1 MLEQNVLNSDELVQQ
16 AHTLALENITIYH
29 RRGTTPFRKLRK
41 IVEQLETY
49 SREFEVDE
57 GAGFPLL
64 PAMEWLMDH
73 IDLFKEQNLNVENN
87 LPPSYYRRLPKW
99 DDKSSKTRISVI
111 LQKFLQSMRGQASF
125 PMLSQYI
132 KAFQDIS
139 PLTMGELWS
148 IPLFLRMCILE
159 ELGDLFDE
167 ISERHKARKQ
177 AEELFLKWVPHLA
190 DRDKLNFEIDRT
202 TSDLNVLPTVIVVYL
217 IGRLR
222 DYGEEGIP
230 IRQWIERKIGLQT
243 EGIEKLMGHEHQ
255 LQANY
260 RVTAGN
266 LINSLRN
273 VSRWNWEEQFESLST
288 VERIMEHDPSRI
300 YLLMD
305 FASRDQLRHAVEHIA
320 KALKVQECLIA
331 QTAVSLAEK
340 FSTKLPSEKVPQKH
354 VGYYLIDQGKDELYQ
369 ALQARRKVWSQP
381 MVFLKRH
388 PTFTFLSSVI
398 ALAMLTLA
406 LFWQAV
412 GGTDNLNVWVGVAL
426 SLVLLVPA
434 SEWSLSIVNTLIQR
448 CFPPKPLLRLEY
460 KEGVTPEA
468 ATMVAI
474 PTFLATETD
483 VRTLLHHVEIH
494 HLANQD
500 PNIHFAILGDFRDAY
515 EETLPQDAHII
526 QFARQQLDALNQ
538 KYPCPEGSTFYLLM
552 RKRLWNPKEGVW
564 MGWERKRG
572 KLTEFNA
579 LLLGD
584 QTTSYTDILGDT
596 SVFSKIRY
604 VITLDSD
611 TELPRDA
618 AKRLIGTMAH
628 PLNIPLLNHEHTR
641 VVRGYGLLQPRI
653 LVKHESLYRSRLSHW
668 FAGVTGIDPYTFA
681 ISDPYQD
688 LFGHGIFTGKGIY
701 DLTVFDKILSHRFPD
716 NTVLSHDLLEGG
728 FLRAGL
734 VTDIELMDDFPAN
747 YYSYLLRMHRW
758 VRGDWQLLR
767 WFSPKVRNRRGTRL
781 WVDLPIITRWQML
794 DNLRRSLL
802 GPVLLGLTIFSL
814 LGLPG
819 YKLGWFGIV
828 TSTMAI
834 PFFIHSLNS
843 IKQRLKWRWRWRN
856 LLGVLGQI
864 SVTAVMLPFKSAI
877 LLDAILRTLYR
888 LLISKQHLLEWV
900 TAADAERQAPKTV
913 KAFISRLSKGYI
925 FVVLLLIG
933 SVISERD
940 LAELGLGISFVWMFG
955 PFLAYWL
962 SKPQLDK
969 KTEMVADERNY
980 VRALAYDTW
989 RFFEVVVQ
997 DEDNWLPPDN
1007 LQVDP
1012 PRGIAHR
1019 TSPTNIGL
1027 LMGST
1032 LVARDLGYLTTT
1044 EFMDRLEHTLD
1055 SLEVMQRWQGHF
1067 YNWYATCTLEPLL
1080 PLYVSTVDSG
1090 NLVAYLLTVKQG
1102 VKEWANN
1109 PLVSR
1114 ATILGMLDRITKAEQ
1129 ESNKICVDLVPDLQG
1144 IPLLAC
1150 RDDVKG
1156 SEELTVWKQQLEE
1169 ALQKETLSCVSW
1181 YRLLLK
1187 AKVEQFPLLIQQRV
1201 NLALQ
1206 ELRDL
1211 IPGLEFIEQL
1221 GKQDF
1226 SAVNEQ
1232 RRPADPIQDSG
1243 FEIQGQ
1249 GQGQG
1254 QGHCSNHEPQTT
1266 NHEPQTVNHDISVQ
1280 ERVVRLESLWEEAR
1294 TLPEIVRVT
1303 KESIKVC
1310 GEVSGEFALR
1320 WRETLEK
1327 GLLNLDG
1334 FSLKA
1339 ETLQTRLEKLA
1350 IEPDFRP
1357 LYNKK
1362 IRFMA
1367 IGYNVSSQQ
1376 LDNSYYD
1383 LMASEARQAS
1393 FIGIA
1398 LGQLPTEH
1406 WFALGRTLTKVERDT
1421 ALLSWTGTMFE
1432 YLMPLLLMNC
1442 YRETL
1447 WDETYQAIVKKH
1459 ISYATNLGLPWGISE
1474 SGFYAFDFQM
1484 NYQYQAFGVP
1494 FLGLKRGLGS
1504 ERVIAPY
1511 ATVLASLI
1519 DFQAAF
1525 KNLNV
1530 LEKLGARGEYG
1541 FYEALDFTKDR
1552 LPESEQSVAIK
1563 SFMAHHQGMSL
1574 VALSRLLLERPLS
1587 RRFHADPRIQA
1598 IELLLQERIS
1608 QKPVVLKRWKWT
1620 DQRAPRAME
1629 EQEFE
1634 RHYYTPDTPTP
1645 EARILSNG
1653 RYVVMLTSSGSGFS
1667 RFGEIAVSRWREN
1680 PAKDPWGS
1688 YFYINDL
1695 TEGKIWSATYQPC
1708 HDRSASYEMSFSLE
1722 KVTYTR
1728 MNGDIHT
1735 LTEISVSPEWDA
1747 EIRRLTF
1754 TNQGTE
1760 AHVLEVTSYSEVV
1773 LATQAA
1779 DDAHPAFNKLF
1790 VHTEFSDQ
1798 PEALLAERR
1807 GRNPG
1812 EHFPWLAHSVSVEG
1826 KTVGPLEYETDRA
1839 RFLGRG
1845 QFYDRPKAVLENQRL
1860 SGTLGS
1866 VLDPILALRRRVEVP
1881 PGKKVRLTFVTGVAG
1896 TREEVLTMVQNL
1908 SSPHQVEHTLELAW
1922 TRSRIELRYLNLSAR
1937 QADVYQWMLSQIF
1950 YFNPLR
1956 TMRAQSILKNSK
1968 GQSALWTYGISGDI
1982 PLVLIHVSEVENL
1995 DFVSSVL
2002 LAHEYWRLR
2011 GLKVDL
2017 LILNDFAGS
2026 YEQPLT
2032 EALRHLVF
2040 ASSDRDFLDKP
2051 GGVFIR
2057 SSNIM
2062 PAEDKILFSTVARI
2076 SLQADGGSLAKQLT
2090 APKIESCLPA
2100 AFIPKTNVWIPE
2112 AIYSP
2117 TYAKD
2122 IAFFNGLGGFVAGG
2136 HEYAIYLN
2144 DQKLT
2149 PVPWANILAN
2159 PSFGTQISESGAG
2172 YTWAD
2177 NSREHKLTPWNNDP
2191 VMDLPGEVC
2200 YLRDESSG
2208 EFWSLT
2214 CFPIHEEDPY
2224 TVYHGWGYSRYE
2236 HTSHGIFQK
2245 GLVFV
2250 PLNDSLKVWQIT
2262 LKNLGHEAREI
2273 SLTYYV
2279 EWVLGVQREVNA
2291 PFIVTETD
2299 EASGALLARNTY
2311 QEAFSDRK
2319 AFLWVQTL
2327 GEKPNRTWTGD
2338 RIEFLGRHGSLK
2350 KPAALTRVALSNSS
2364 GMMYNAC
2371 GAVQVTLTLDPGKEK
2386 QIVVLLGQIRSGEEV
2401 ASLTSTYAEPL
2412 GVTRKFQE
2420 VQDFWAQ
2427 LVKGLQ
2433 VITPDKS
2440 MEIMLNGWLL
2450 YQTLGCRM
2458 WARSAFYQA
2467 GGAYGFRDQLQD
2479 SLALLDVFPELTK
2492 EQILRHAAHQ
2502 FQDGDVQHWWHEE
2515 TKRGIRTKFSDDL
2528 LWLPYCVLRYL
2539 EHTEDE
2545 EILVQEVQFLES
2557 TPLGAEEDE
2566 RYAETIVSEERA
2578 SLMEHCLRAIERSLH
2593 FGSHGLPLMG
2603 TGDWND
2609 GMNLVGRE
2617 GKGESVWLG
2626 WFLYS
2631 VLDGFAELC
2640 IRRELSDRALRYRQ
2654 VAEELANNLNEKAW
2668 DGQWYRRA
2676 YFDNGQPLGSVQNQ
2690 ECQIDAIAQAW
2701 SVISG
2706 AAPYEKAKQAMLAVD
2721 RELVNREYSL
2731 VRLLTPPF
2739 ERTDP
2744 SPGYIQGYPPGV
2756 RENGGQY
2763 THGVIW
2769 SIIAWAKLG
2778 EGDKAWELFQMINPI
2793 NHTLTP
2799 SEVLRYKVE
2808 PYVIAADVYS
2818 AEPNIGRGGWTWYTG
2833 AAGWMYQAGVEWI
2846 LGLQRRGER
2855 LYLKPC
2861 IPKVW
2866 GEYSLSYRFKQTIYR
2881 IQVQNP
2887 LHKSTGGSS
2896 LEFDGR
2902 ELEGSEFYISLIDDG
2917 LEHVVRL
2924 VL

>member
-1 MLEQNVLNSDELVQQ
+1 
-16 AHTLALENITIYH
+16 
-29 RRGTTPFRKLRK
+29 
-41 IVEQLETY
+41 
-49 SREFEVDE
+49 
-57 GAGFPLL
+57 
-64 PAMEWLMDH
+64 
-73 IDLFKEQNLNVENN
+73 
-87 LPPSYYRRLPKW
+87 
-99 DDKSSKTRISVI
+99 
-111 LQKFLQSMRGQASF
+111 
-125 PMLSQYI
+125 
-132 KAFQDIS
+132 
-139 PLTMGELWS
+139 
-148 IPLFLRMCILE
+148 LFLRISLLE
-159 ELGDLFDE
+159 ELGDLFE
-167 ISERHKARKQ
+167 EVFERHKGRKQ
-177 AEELFLKWVPHLA
+177 AEELFQKWVPHLA
-190 DRDKLNFEIDRT
+190 DPDKLSLEIERA
-202 TSDLNVLPTVIVVYL
+202 TSDLSVLPTVLVVYI

-243 EGIEKLMGHEHQ
+243 EGIEKLVGHEHQ

-260 RVTAGN
+260 RVSAGN
-266 LINSLRN
+266 LISSLRN
-273 VSRWNWEEQFESLST
+273 VSRWQWEEEFESLSS
-288 VERIMEHDPSRI
+288 VERILENDPSRI
-300 YLLMD
+300 YLQMD
-305 FASRDQLRHAVEHIA
+305 FASRDQLRHSVEHIA
-320 KALKVQECLIA
+320 KTLKVQECLIA
-331 QTAVSLAEK
+331 QTAVSLADE
-340 FSTKLPSEKVPQKH
+340 FSTMLPCEKVPQKH
-354 VGYYLIDQGKDELYQ
+354 VGYYLVDQGKESIFE
-369 ALQARRKVWSQP
+369 ALQARRKVWYHP
-381 MVFLKRH
+381 LLRLKRH
-388 PTFTFLSSVI
+388 PNFTFLSSVVI
-398 ALAMLTLA
+398 LALLTLVI
-406 LFWQAV
+406 FWKVV
-412 GGTDNLNVWVGVAL
+412 GGFWNLNIWAGVAL
-426 SLVLLVPA
+426 SLLLSVPA
-434 SEWSLSIVNTLIQR
+434 SEWSLSIVNSLIQR
-448 CFPPKPLLRLEY
+448 CFPPKPLLRLEF
-460 KEGVTPEA
+460 KEGVTSEA
-468 ATMVAI
+468 ATMVVI
-474 PTFLATETD
+474 PTFLSGETD
-483 VRTLLHHVEIH
+483 VKELLHHIEVQY
-494 HLANQD
+494 LANQD
-500 PNIHFAILGDFRDAY
+500 PHVHFAILGDFRDAG
-515 EETLPQDAHII
+515 EETLPQDGQILQIAH
-526 QFARQQLDALNQ
+526 QKLDDLNH
-538 KYPCPEGSTFYLLM
+538 KYPCSEGSTFYLLV
-552 RKRLWNPKEGVW
+552 RKRRWNPKEGVW

-584 QTTSYTDILGDT
+584 QTTSFTDILGET
-596 SVFSKIRY
+596 NIFPKIRY

-611 TELPRDA
+611 TELPKDT

-628 PLNIPLLNHEHTR
+628 PLNIPLLNEEGTR

-653 LVKHESLYRSRLSHW
+653 LVKHESLYRSRLAYW
-668 FAGVTGIDPYTFA
+668 YAGTTGIDPYTFA

-688 LFGHGIFTGKGIY
+688 LFGHGIYTGKGIY

-747 YYSYLLRMHRW
+747 YYSYLQRMHRW

-767 WFSPKVRNRRGTRL
+767 WFSPLVRNRRGTRL

-794 DNLRRSLL
+794 DNLRRSSLD
-802 GPVLLGLTIFSL
+802 PVLLALTVASIF
-814 LGLPG
+814 GLPG
-819 YKLGWFGIV
+819 WKMGWLGIV
-828 TSTMAI
+828 IATIAI
-834 PFFIHSLNS
+834 PFLIHSLNS
-843 IKQRLKWRWRWRN
+843 FKQRLKWRWRWRN

-864 SVTAVMLPFKSAI
+864 VVTAIMLPFKSAI
-877 LLDAILRTLYR
+877 LLDAIFRTLYR
-888 LLISKQHLLEWV
+888 LLFSKKHLLEWV
-900 TAADAERQAPKTV
+900 TAADAERQTPKTIGV
-913 KAFISRLSKGYI
+913 FIARLSKGYI
-925 FVVLLLIG
+925 FVALLLLG
-933 SVISERD
+933 TLFSERD
-940 LAELGLGISFVWMFG
+940 MADLSLGIGILWTVG

-962 SKPQLDK
+962 SKPQLDIK
-969 KTEMVADERNY
+969 AEMLADERSY

-989 RFFEVVVQ
+989 RFFELVVQ
-997 DEDNWLPPDN
+997 DADNWLPPDN

-1027 LMGST
+1027 LLGST
-1032 LVARDLGYLTTT
+1032 VVARDLGYLTTT
-1044 EFMDRLEHTLD
+1044 ELMARIEHTLD
-1055 SLEVMQRWQGHF
+1055 SLETMQRWQGHF
-1067 YNWYATCTLEPLL
+1067 YNWYDTCTLEPLL

-1090 NLVAYLLTVKQG
+1090 NMVAYLLTVKQG
-1102 VKEWANN
+1102 VKEWGNN
-1109 PLVSR
+1109 PLVDQ
-1114 ATILGMLDRITKAEQ
+1114 ATILGMLDRIAKEEQ
-1129 ESNKICVDLVPDLQG
+1129 DVSTVCV
-1144 IPLLAC
+1144 
-1150 RDDVKG
+1150 
-1156 SEELTVWKQQLEE
+1156 ELRTWKQQLEDAVQE
-1169 ALQKETLSCVSW
+1169 PTISFVKW
-1181 YRLLLK
+1181 YRLLSEAK
-1187 AKVEQFPLLIQQRV
+1187 AEQFPLLIRQRV
-1201 NLALQ
+1201 DLALQ
-1206 ELRDL
+1206 ELKEL
-1211 IPGLEFIEQL
+1211 IPCLELIEQM

-1226 SAVNEQ
+1226 TALNGLGRQAFTQQESLEVASA
-1232 RRPADPIQDSG
+1232 
-1243 FEIQGQ
+1243 
-1249 GQGQG
+1249 
-1254 QGHCSNHEPQTT
+1254 
-1266 NHEPQTVNHDISVQ
+1266 Q
-1280 ERVVRLESLWEEAR
+1280 ERVASLEILWEEAH
-1294 TLPEIVRVT
+1294 TLPEIVEITR
-1303 KESIKVC
+1303 ESLL
-1310 GEVSGEFALR
+1310 VSGKITGEFVSQ
-1320 WRETLEK
+1320 WREALEK
-1327 GLLNLDG
+1327 GLSNLTKC
-1334 FSLKA
+1334 LA
-1339 ETLQTRLEKLA
+1339 RIETLQARLERLGT
-1350 IEPDFRP
+1350 EPDFRP
-1357 LYNKK
+1357 LYNEK

-1376 LDNSYYD
+1376 RDNSYYD

-1406 WFALGRTLTKVERDT
+1406 WFALGRTLTTVGRDT

-1442 YRETL
+1442 YRDTL
-1447 WDETYQAIVKKH
+1447 WDETYKSIVKKH

-1494 FLGLKRGLGS
+1494 YLGLKRGLGY

-1519 DFQAAF
+1519 DFKAAF
-1525 KNLNV
+1525 KNLKV
-1530 LEKLGARGEYG
+1530 LENLGARGEYC

-1552 LPESEQSVAIK
+1552 LPESEQNATIK

-1574 VALSRLLLERPLS
+1574 VALSHLLIERPLS
-1587 RRFHADPRIQA
+1587 SRFHADPRVQA

-1608 QKPVVLKRWKWT
+1608 QKPVVLKRWNWT
-1620 DQRAPRAME
+1620 APRSPRAKDD
-1629 EQEFE
+1629 QEFE
-1634 RHYYTPDTPTP
+1634 RRVYSADTPTP

-1667 RFGEIAVSRWREN
+1667 RFGELAVSRWREN

-1688 YFYINDL
+1688 FFYINDL
-1695 TEGKIWSATYQPC
+1695 TDRKIWSATYQPC
-1708 HDRSASYEMSFSLE
+1708 HDRSASDEMSFSLE
-1722 KVTYTR
+1722 KVTYSRT
-1728 MNGDIHT
+1728 NGDIHT
-1735 LTEISVSPEWDA
+1735 LTEVSVSPEWDA
-1747 EIRRLTF
+1747 EIRRITF
-1754 TNQGTE
+1754 TNQGKE

-1773 LATQAA
+1773 LASQAA

-1790 VHTEFSDQ
+1790 VHTEFSNQ
-1798 PEALLAERR
+1798 PEALLAHRR
-1807 GRNPG
+1807 GRTP
-1812 EHFPWLAHSVSVEG
+1812 EERFPWLAHSVSVEG
-1826 KTVGPLEYETDRA
+1826 KSVGVLEYETDRA

-1845 QFYDRPKAVLENQRL
+1845 QFYDRPKAVVENQRL

-1866 VLDPILALRRRVEVP
+1866 VLDPIISLRRRVEVP
-1881 PGKKVRLTFVTGVAG
+1881 PGKKVRLTFITGVAE
-1896 TREEVLTMVQNL
+1896 TREKVLTMVQHL

-1922 TRSRIELRYLNLSAR
+1922 TRSRIELRYLNLSIR
-1937 QADVYQWMLSQIF
+1937 QADIYQWMLSQIF
-1950 YFNPLR
+1950 YFNPSR
-1956 TMRAQSILKNSK
+1956 TMRAQSIMQNKK
-1968 GQSALWTYGISGDI
+1968 GQSALWNYGISGDI

-1995 DFVSSVL
+1995 DLVSSVL

-2040 ASSDRDFLDKP
+2040 ASSDRDFLDRP

-2062 PAEDKILFSTVARI
+2062 PVEDKILFSTVARI
-2076 SLQADGGSLAKQLT
+2076 SLQANGGNLAKQLT
-2090 APKIESCLPA
+2090 ATKVEGNLPA
-2100 AFIPKTNVWIPE
+2100 LLVPTTSPWTPE
-2112 AIYSP
+2112 RIVLP
-2117 TYAKD
+2117 DYAKD
-2122 IAFFNGLGGFVAGG
+2122 MTFFNGFGGFVAGG

-2144 DQKLT
+2144 DHKLT
-2149 PVPWANILAN
+2149 PVPWSNILAN

-2172 YTWAD
+2172 YTWAE
-2177 NSREHKLTPWNNDP
+2177 NSRENKLTPWNNDP

-2224 TVYHGWGYSRYE
+2224 TVYHGWGYSRFE
-2236 HTSHGIFQK
+2236 HTSHEISQA

-2250 PLNDSLKVWQIT
+2250 PLDDSLKVWQVT
-2262 LKNLGHEAREI
+2262 LKNLGPEVRQI

-2291 PFIVTETD
+2291 PYIITEI
-2299 EASGALLARNTY
+2299 EEGSGALIARNIY
-2311 QEAFSDRK
+2311 QEVFPDRK
-2319 AFLWVQTL
+2319 AFLWAQTV

-2338 RIEFLGRHGSLK
+2338 RMEFLGRHGSLK
-2350 KPAALTRVALSNSS
+2350 KPAALTRTALSNSS
-2364 GMMYNAC
+2364 GMMYNSC
-2371 GAVQVTLTLDPGKEK
+2371 GAIQVSLTLDPGEEK
-2386 QIVVLLGQIRSGEEV
+2386 QVLVLLGQARSSEEV
-2401 ASLTSTYAEPL
+2401 TSLTSSYSDPL
-2412 GVTRKFQE
+2412 TVAKKLQE
-2420 VQDFWAQ
+2420 VQDFWVQ
-2427 LVKGLQ
+2427 LVKGVQ
-2433 VITPDKS
+2433 VVTPDKS
-2440 MEIMLNGWLL
+2440 MDLMLNGWLL
-2450 YQTLGCRM
+2450 YQTLSCRM

-2479 SLALLDVFPELTK
+2479 SLALLHVYPELTR

-2502 FQDGDVQHWWHEE
+2502 FQEGDVQHWWHEE

-2539 EHTEDE
+2539 EHTQDE
-2545 EILVQEVQFLES
+2545 ELLVQEVNFLEDI
-2557 TPLGAEEDE
+2557 PLGPDEDE
-2566 RYAETIVSEERA
+2566 RYSETKISKERA
-2578 SLMEHCLRAIERSLH
+2578 SLFDHCLRAIERSLH

-2609 GMNLVGRE
+2609 GMNRVGRE

-2626 WFLYS
+2626 WFLYTI
-2631 VLDGFAELC
+2631 LGGFAELC
-2640 IRRELSDRALRYRQ
+2640 ERREFGEIALRYRQ
-2654 VAEELANNLNEKAW
+2654 VAEELASNLNEKAW

-2676 YFDNGQPLGSVQNQ
+2676 YFDNGQSLGSAENQ

-2706 AAPYEKAKQAMLAVD
+2706 AAPHEKAKLAMLAVD

-2739 ERTDP
+2739 ENTDP

-2793 NHTLTP
+2793 NHALTP
-2799 SEVLRYKVE
+2799 SEVSRYKVE

-2861 IPKVW
+2861 IPKAW
-2866 GEYSLSYRFKQTIYR
+2866 GEYSMTYRFKQTTYQ

-2887 LHKSTGGSS
+2887 LHKSTGGSL
-2896 LEFDGR
+2896 LELDGA
-2902 ELEGSEFYISLIDDG
+2902 ELELTEPYITLADDA
-2917 LEHVVRL
+2917 LVHVVRL

>member
-1 MLEQNVLNSDELVQQ
+1 MLAQNVLNSDELKQR
-16 AHTLALENITIYH
+16 AHTLALENITVYH
-29 RRGTTPFRKLRK
+29 RRGTIPFRKLRK
-41 IVEQLETY
+41 IVEQLEAY
-49 SREFEVDE
+49 SHEFEVDE
-57 GAGFPLL
+57 SAGFPLL

-73 IDLFKEQNLNVENN
+73 VDLFKEQNLNVEKN
-87 LPPSYYRRLPKW
+87 LSPSYYRRLPKW
-99 DDKSSKTRISVI
+99 DAKSSQTRISVI
-111 LQKFLQSMRGQASF
+111 LQNFLRNMGGQASL
-125 PMLSQYI
+125 PMLFQYI
-132 KAFQDIS
+132 RAFQEIS
-139 PLTMGELWS
+139 TLTMGELWS
-148 IPLFLRMCILE
+148 IPLFLRISLLE
-159 ELGDLFDE
+159 ELGDLFE
-167 ISERHKARKQ
+167 EVFERHKARKQ
-177 AEELFLKWVPHLA
+177 AEELFQKWVPHLA
-190 DRDKLNFEIDRT
+190 DPDKLSFEIDRT
-202 TSDLNVLPTVIVVYL
+202 TSDLSVLPTVVVVYI

-230 IRQWIERKIGLQT
+230 IRQWIERKIGLQP

-266 LINSLRN
+266 LISSLRN
-273 VSRWNWEEQFESLST
+273 VSRWQWEEQFESLST
-288 VERIMEHDPSRI
+288 VERILENDPSRI

-320 KALKVQECLIA
+320 KTLKVQECLIA
-331 QTAVSLAEK
+331 QTAVSLAGQ
-340 FSTKLPSEKVPQKH
+340 FSTMLPSEKVPQKH
-354 VGYYLIDQGKDELYQ
+354 VGYYLVDQGKDELYV
-369 ALQARRKVWSQP
+369 ALQARRKVWYHP
-381 MVFLKRH
+381 LLRLKRH
-388 PTFTFLSSVI
+388 PTFTFLSSVMI
-398 ALAMLTLA
+398 LAMLTLVV
-406 LFWQAV
+406 FWKVV
-412 GGTDNLNVWVGVAL
+412 GGFCNLNIWVGVAL

-434 SEWSLSIVNTLIQR
+434 SEWSLSIVNSLIQR
-448 CFPPKPLLRLEY
+448 CFPPKLLLRLEF
-460 KEGVTPEA
+460 KEGVTSEA
-468 ATMVAI
+468 ATMVVI
-474 PTFLATETD
+474 PTFLSSETD
-483 VRTLLHHVEIH
+483 VRKMLHHIEVH

-500 PNIHFAILGDFRDAY
+500 PHVHFAILGDFRDAC
-515 EETLPQDAHII
+515 EETLPQDGQIL
-526 QFARQQLDALNQ
+526 QTARQELEDLNH
-538 KYPCPEGSTFYLLM
+538 KYPCQEGSTFYLLV
-552 RKRLWNPKEGVW
+552 RKRRWNPKEGVW

-584 QTTSYTDILGDT
+584 QTTSFTDILGDT
-596 SVFSKIRY
+596 NIFPKIRY

-628 PLNIPLLNHEHTR
+628 PLNIPLLNENQTR

-653 LVKHESLYRSRLSHW
+653 LVKHESLYRSRLAYW

-734 VTDIELMDDFPAN
+734 VTDIELMDDFPSN
-747 YYSYLLRMHRW
+747 YYSYLQRMHRW

-767 WFSPKVRNRRGTRL
+767 WFSPQVRNRRGTRL

-802 GPVLLGLTIFSL
+802 DPILLGLTIFSI

-819 YKLGWFGIV
+819 WKMGWLGIV
-828 TSTMAI
+828 ISTIAI

-843 IKQRLKWRWRWRN
+843 FKQRLKWRWRWRN
-856 LLGVLGQI
+856 LLGTLGQI
-864 SVTAVMLPFKSAI
+864 AVTVVMLPFKSAI

-888 LLISKQHLLEWV
+888 LLFSKKHLLEWV
-900 TAADAERQAPKTV
+900 TAADVERQTPKTV
-913 KAFISRLSKGYI
+913 GVFICRLSKGYF
-925 FVVLLLIG
+925 FVVLLLLG
-933 SVISERD
+933 TLFSERD
-940 LAELGLGISFVWMFG
+940 MAKLGFGIGSFWMFG

-969 KTEMVADERNY
+969 KTEMIADERNY

-989 RFFEVVVQ
+989 RFFELVVQ
-997 DEDNWLPPDN
+997 EEDNWLPPDN

-1027 LMGST
+1027 LLGST

-1044 EFMDRLEHTLD
+1044 ELMDRLDHTLD
-1055 SLEVMQRWQGHF
+1055 SLETMQRWQGHF
-1067 YNWYATCTLEPLL
+1067 YNWYDTCTLEPLL

-1090 NLVAYLLTVKQG
+1090 NMVAYLLTVKQG
-1102 VKEWANN
+1102 VKEWENN
-1109 PLVSR
+1109 PLVDQ
-1114 ATILGMLDRITKAEQ
+1114 ATILGMLDRITKEEQ
-1129 ESNKICVDLVPDLQG
+1129 DGNKVCV
-1144 IPLLAC
+1144 
-1150 RDDVKG
+1150 
-1156 SEELTVWKQQLEE
+1156 ELRAWKQQLEAAVQE
-1169 ALQKETLSCVSW
+1169 QTISYVSW
-1181 YRLLLK
+1181 YRLLLE
-1187 AKVEQFPLLIQQRV
+1187 ANVEQFPLLIQQRV
-1201 NLALQ
+1201 DLALK
-1206 ELRDL
+1206 ELKEL
-1211 IPGLEFIEQL
+1211 IPSLEHIEQM

-1226 SAVNEQ
+1226 AAVNGLGGQ
-1232 RRPADPIQDSG
+1232 AG
-1243 FEIQGQ
+1243 TAQG
-1249 GQGQG
+1249 
-1254 QGHCSNHEPQTT
+1254 SLE
-1266 NHEPQTVNHDISVQ
+1266 VASAQ
-1280 ERVVRLESLWEEAR
+1280 ERVARLGSLWEEAQ
-1294 TLPEIVRVT
+1294 TLPEIVEISR
-1303 KESIKVC
+1303 ESLKIS
-1310 GEVSGEFALR
+1310 GEMTGEFALQ
-1320 WRETLEK
+1320 WREALEK
-1327 GLLNLDG
+1327 GLLTLAKC
-1334 FSLKA
+1334 LA
-1339 ETLQTRLEKLA
+1339 RIETLQTRLETMA

-1357 LYNKK
+1357 LYNEK
-1362 IRFMA
+1362 IRLMA

-1376 LDNSYYD
+1376 RDNSYYD

-1393 FIGIA
+1393 FMGIA

-1406 WFALGRTLTKVERDT
+1406 WFALGRTLTMVGRDT

-1442 YRETL
+1442 YRDTL
-1447 WDETYQAIVKKH
+1447 WDETYKSIVKKH
-1459 ISYATNLGLPWGISE
+1459 ISYATDLGLPWGISE
-1474 SGFYAFDFQM
+1474 SCFYAFDFQM

-1519 DFQAAF
+1519 DFKAAF

-1541 FYEALDFTKDR
+1541 FYEALDFTKER
-1552 LPESEQSVAIK
+1552 LPETEQNVSIK

-1574 VALSRLLLERPLS
+1574 VALSHLLLDRPLS
-1587 RRFHADPRIQA
+1587 SRFHADPRIQA

-1608 QKPVVLKRWKWT
+1608 QKPVVLKHWNWT
-1620 DQRAPRAME
+1620 APRSPRAKDE
-1629 EQEFE
+1629 HEFE
-1634 RHYYTPDTPTP
+1634 RRFYSADTPMP

-1667 RFGEIAVSRWREN
+1667 RFGELAVSRWREN
-1680 PAKDPWGS
+1680 PAEDPWGS
-1688 YFYINDL
+1688 FFYINDL
-1695 TEGKIWSATYQPC
+1695 TERKIWSATYQPC
-1708 HDRSASYEMSFSLE
+1708 HDRSSSNEMRFALE

-1728 MNGDIHT
+1728 TNGDIHT

-1747 EIRRLTF
+1747 EIRRITF
-1754 TNQGTE
+1754 TNQGKE

-1773 LATQAA
+1773 LAPQTA

-1790 VHTEFSDQ
+1790 VHTEFSNQ
-1798 PEALLAERR
+1798 PEALLAQRR
-1807 GRNPG
+1807 GRTPE

-1826 KTVGPLEYETDRA
+1826 KTVGVLEYETDRA

-1845 QFYDRPKAVLENQRL
+1845 QFYDSPKAVVENQRL
-1860 SGTLGS
+1860 TGTLGS

-1881 PGKKVRLTFVTGVAG
+1881 PGKKVRLTFVTGVAE
-1896 TREEVLTMVQNL
+1896 TREKVLTMVQHL
-1908 SSPHQVEHTLELAW
+1908 SSPHQVEHTFELAW
-1922 TRSRIELRYLNLSAR
+1922 TRSRIELRYLNLSTR
-1937 QADVYQWMLSQIF
+1937 QADIYQWMLSQIF

-1956 TMRAQSILKNSK
+1956 TMRAQSILQNSK
-1968 GQSALWTYGISGDI
+1968 GQSALWNYGISGDI

-1995 DFVSSVL
+1995 ELVSSVI

-2040 ASSDRDFLDKP
+2040 ASSARDFLDRP

-2062 PAEDKILFSTVARI
+2062 PVEDKLLFSTVARI
-2076 SLQADGGSLAKQLT
+2076 SLKADAGNLIKQLT
-2090 APKIESCLPA
+2090 APKVEGNLPA
-2100 AFIPKTNVWIPE
+2100 VFVPKVSSWTPE
-2112 AIYSP
+2112 RINP
-2117 TYAKD
+2117 PNYAKD
-2122 IAFFNGLGGFVAGG
+2122 MAFFNGLGGFVAAG

-2144 DQKLT
+2144 DNKLT
-2149 PVPWANILAN
+2149 PVPWSNILAN

-2172 YTWAD
+2172 YTWAE
-2177 NSREHKLTPWNNDP
+2177 NSRENKLTPWNNDP
-2191 VMDLPGEVC
+2191 VMDFPGEVC
-2200 YLRDESSG
+2200 YLRDEGSG

-2214 CFPIHEEDPY
+2214 CFPIHEENPY
-2224 TVYHGWGYSRYE
+2224 TVYHGWGYSRFE
-2236 HTSHGIFQK
+2236 HTSHGISQE

-2250 PLNDSLKVWQIT
+2250 PLHDSLKIWQVT
-2262 LKNLGHEAREI
+2262 LRNLGQEARQI

-2291 PFIVTETD
+2291 PFIITEID
-2299 EASGALLARNTY
+2299 EGSGALLARNTY
-2311 QEAFSDRK
+2311 QEVFPDRK
-2319 AFLWVQTL
+2319 AFLWVQTV
-2327 GEKPNRTWTGD
+2327 GEKPTRTWTGD
-2338 RIEFLGRHGSLK
+2338 RMEFLGRHGSLK
-2350 KPAALTRVALSNSS
+2350 KPAALSRVALSNSS

-2371 GAVQVTLTLDPGKEK
+2371 GAIQVTLTLDPGEEK
-2386 QIVVLLGQIRSGEEV
+2386 QVLVLLGQARSCEEV
-2401 ASLTSTYAEPL
+2401 TSLTSSYAEPL
-2412 GVTRKFQE
+2412 TVAKKLQE

-2427 LVKGLQ
+2427 LVKGVQ
-2433 VITPDKS
+2433 VVTPDKS
-2440 MEIMLNGWLL
+2440 MDLMLNGWLL
-2450 YQTLGCRM
+2450 YQTLSCRM

-2479 SLALLDVFPELTK
+2479 SLALLHVFPEMTR

-2502 FQDGDVQHWWHEE
+2502 FQEGDVQHWWHEE

-2528 LWLPYCVLRYL
+2528 LWLPYSVLRYL
-2539 EHTEDE
+2539 EHTQDE
-2545 EILVQEVQFLES
+2545 ELLVQEVYFLEDL
-2557 TPLGAEEDE
+2557 PLGPDEDE
-2566 RYAETIVSEERA
+2566 RYSETKISTERA
-2578 SLMEHCLRAIERSLH
+2578 SLFEHCLRAIERSLH
-2593 FGSHGLPLMG
+2593 FGVHGLPLMG

-2609 GMNLVGRE
+2609 GMNRVGRE

-2626 WFLYS
+2626 WFLYTI
-2631 VLDGFAELC
+2631 LEGFAELC
-2640 IRRELSDRALRYRQ
+2640 ERREAGDIALRYRQ

-2676 YFDNGQPLGSVQNQ
+2676 YFDNGQPLGSAENQ

-2706 AAPYEKAKQAMLAVD
+2706 AAPYEKAKLAMLAVD

-2739 ERTDP
+2739 EKTDP

-2793 NHTLTP
+2793 NHALTP

-2855 LYLKPC
+2855 MYLKPC
-2861 IPKVW
+2861 IPKAW
-2866 GEYSLSYRFKQTIYR
+2866 GEYSMTYRFNQTTYQ

-2887 LHKSTGGSS
+2887 LHKSTGGSM
-2896 LEFDGR
+2896 LELDGR
-2902 ELEGSEFYISLIDDG
+2902 ELELPEPYISLTDDG

>member
-1 MLEQNVLNSDELVQQ
+1 VLEQNVLNSDELKQR
-16 AHTLALENITIYH
+16 AHTLALENITVYH

-41 IVEQLETY
+41 IVEQLEAY
-49 SREFEVDE
+49 SHEFEVDE
-57 GAGFPLL
+57 SAGFPLL

-73 IDLFKEQNLNVENN
+73 VDLFKEQNLNVEKN
-87 LPPSYYRRLPKW
+87 LSPSFYRRLPKW
-99 DDKSSKTRISVI
+99 DAKSTQTRISVI
-111 LQKFLQSMRGQASF
+111 LQKFLQNMGGQASL

-132 KAFQDIS
+132 RAFQEIS
-139 PLTMGELWS
+139 TLTMGELWS
-148 IPLFLRMCILE
+148 IPLFLRISLLE
-159 ELGDLFDE
+159 ELGDLFE
-167 ISERHKARKQ
+167 EVFERYKVRKQ
-177 AEELFLKWVPHLA
+177 AEELFQKWLPHLA
-190 DRDKLNFEIDRT
+190 DLDKLSFEIDRT
-202 TSDLNVLPTVIVVYL
+202 TSDLSVLPTVLVVYV

-243 EGIEKLMGHEHQ
+243 EGIEKLMGYEHQ

-266 LINSLRN
+266 LISSLRN
-273 VSRWNWEEQFESLST
+273 VSRWKWEEQFESLST
-288 VERIMEHDPSRI
+288 VERILENDPSRI

-320 KALKVQECLIA
+320 MTLKVQECLIA
-331 QTAVSLAEK
+331 QTAVSLAGK
-340 FSTKLPSEKVPQKH
+340 FSTMLPSEKVPQKH
-354 VGYYLIDQGKDELYQ
+354 VGYYLVDQGKDELYV
-369 ALQARRKVWSQP
+369 ALQARRKVGYHP
-381 MVFLKRH
+381 LLRLKRH
-388 PTFTFLSSVI
+388 PTFTFLSSVMI
-398 ALAMLTLA
+398 LAMLTLVV
-406 LFWQAV
+406 FWKVV
-412 GGTDNLNVWVGVAL
+412 GGFCNLNIWVGVAL

-434 SEWSLSIVNTLIQR
+434 SEWSLSIVNSLIQR
-448 CFPPKPLLRLEY
+448 CFPPKPLLRLEF
-460 KEGVTPEA
+460 KEGVTSEA
-468 ATMVAI
+468 ATMVVI
-474 PTFLATETD
+474 PTFLSSETD
-483 VRTLLHHVEIH
+483 VRKLLHHIEVH

-500 PNIHFAILGDFRDAY
+500 PHVHFAILGDFRDAC
-515 EETLPQDAHII
+515 EETLPQDGQIL
-526 QFARQQLDALNQ
+526 QTARQELEDLNH
-538 KYPCPEGSTFYLLM
+538 KYPCQEGSTFYLLV
-552 RKRLWNPKEGVW
+552 RKRRWNPKEGVW

-584 QTTSYTDILGDT
+584 QTTSFTDILGDT
-596 SVFSKIRY
+596 NIFPKIRY

-628 PLNIPLLNHEHTR
+628 PLNIPLLNEDQTR

-653 LVKHESLYRSRLSHW
+653 LVKHESLYRSRLAYW
-668 FAGVTGIDPYTFA
+668 FAGATGVDPYTFA

-701 DLTVFDKILSHRFPD
+701 DLMVFDKILSHRFPD

-734 VTDIELMDDFPAN
+734 VTDIELMDDFPSN
-747 YYSYLLRMHRW
+747 YYSYLQRMHRW

-767 WFSPKVRNRRGTRL
+767 WFSPQVRNQRGTRL
-781 WVDLPIITRWQML
+781 RVDLPIITRCQML

-802 GPVLLGLTIFSL
+802 DPVLLGLTIFSI

-819 YKLGWFGIV
+819 WKMGWLGIV
-828 TSTMAI
+828 LSTIAI

-843 IKQRLKWRWRWRN
+843 FKQRLKWRWRWRN
-856 LLGVLGQI
+856 LLGILGQI
-864 SVTAVMLPFKSAI
+864 AVTVVMLPFKSAI

-888 LLISKQHLLEWV
+888 LLFSKKHLLEWV
-900 TAADAERQAPKTV
+900 TAANVERQTPKTV
-913 KAFISRLSKGYI
+913 GVFICRLSKGYF
-925 FVVLLLIG
+925 FVVLLLLG
-933 SVISERD
+933 TLFFERD
-940 LAELGLGISFVWMFG
+940 MAKLGLGIGLFWMFG

-969 KTEMVADERNY
+969 KTEMIADERNY

-989 RFFEVVVQ
+989 RFFELVVQ
-997 DEDNWLPPDN
+997 EGDNWLPPDN

-1027 LMGST
+1027 LLGST

-1044 EFMDRLEHTLD
+1044 ELMDRLEHTLD
-1055 SLEVMQRWQGHF
+1055 SLETMQRWQGHF
-1067 YNWYATCTLEPLL
+1067 YNWYDTCTLEPLL

-1090 NLVAYLLTVKQG
+1090 NMVAYLLTVKQG
-1102 VKEWANN
+1102 VKEWGNN
-1109 PLVSR
+1109 PLVDQ
-1114 ATILGMLDRITKAEQ
+1114 ATILGMLDRITKEEQ
-1129 ESNKICVDLVPDLQG
+1129 DGNKVCV
-1144 IPLLAC
+1144 
-1150 RDDVKG
+1150 
-1156 SEELTVWKQQLEE
+1156 ELRAWKQQLEDAVQE
-1169 ALQKETLSCVSW
+1169 QTISCVSW
-1181 YRLLLK
+1181 YRLLLE
-1187 AKVEQFPLLIQQRV
+1187 ANVEQFPLLIQQRV
-1201 NLALQ
+1201 DLALK
-1206 ELRDL
+1206 ELKEL
-1211 IPGLEFIEQL
+1211 IPSLELIEQM

-1226 SAVNEQ
+1226 VAVNGLGGQ
-1232 RRPADPIQDSG
+1232 AG
-1243 FEIQGQ
+1243 TAQG
-1249 GQGQG
+1249 
-1254 QGHCSNHEPQTT
+1254 SLE
-1266 NHEPQTVNHDISVQ
+1266 VASAQ
-1280 ERVVRLESLWEEAR
+1280 ERVARLGSLWEEAQ
-1294 TLPEIVRVT
+1294 TLPEIVEISRASL
-1303 KESIKVC
+1303 KIS
-1310 GEVSGEFALR
+1310 GEMTGEFALQ
-1320 WRETLEK
+1320 WREALKK
-1327 GLLNLDG
+1327 GLLTLAKC
-1334 FSLKA
+1334 LA
-1339 ETLQTRLEKLA
+1339 RIETLQTRLETMA

-1357 LYNKK
+1357 LYNEK
-1362 IRFMA
+1362 IRLMA

-1376 LDNSYYD
+1376 RDNSYYD

-1393 FIGIA
+1393 FMGIA

-1406 WFALGRTLTKVERDT
+1406 WFALGRSLTTVGRDT

-1442 YRETL
+1442 YRDTL
-1447 WDETYQAIVKKH
+1447 WEETYKSIVKKH

-1474 SGFYAFDFQM
+1474 SGFYAFDFKM

-1494 FLGLKRGLGS
+1494 FLGLKRGLGF

-1519 DFQAAF
+1519 DFKAAF

-1541 FYEALDFTKDR
+1541 FYEALDFTKER
-1552 LPESEQSVAIK
+1552 LPETEQNVAIK

-1574 VALSRLLLERPLS
+1574 VALSHLLMDRPLS
-1587 RRFHADPRIQA
+1587 SRFHADPRIQA

-1620 DQRAPRAME
+1620 ASRSPRAKE
-1629 EQEFE
+1629 EHEFE
-1634 RHYYTPDTPTP
+1634 RRFYSADTPMP

-1667 RFGEIAVSRWREN
+1667 RFGELAISRWREN
-1680 PAKDPWGS
+1680 LATDPWGS
-1688 YFYINDL
+1688 FFYINDL
-1695 TEGKIWSATYQPC
+1695 TERKIWSATYQPC
-1708 HDRSASYEMSFSLE
+1708 HDRSASDEMSFSLE

-1728 MNGDIHT
+1728 TNGDIHT

-1747 EIRRLTF
+1747 EIRLITF
-1754 TNQGTE
+1754 TNQGKE

-1773 LATQAA
+1773 LAPQAA

-1790 VHTEFSDQ
+1790 VQTEFSNQ
-1798 PEALLAERR
+1798 PEALLAHRK
-1807 GRNPG
+1807 GRTPE

-1826 KTVGPLEYETDRA
+1826 KTVGVLEYETDRA

-1845 QFYDRPKAVLENQRL
+1845 QFYDRPKAVVENQRL
-1860 SGTLGS
+1860 SGTQGF

-1881 PGKKVRLTFVTGVAG
+1881 PGKKVRLTFVTGVAE
-1896 TREEVLTMVQNL
+1896 TREEVLTMVQHL

-1922 TRSRIELRYLNLSAR
+1922 TRSRIELRYLNLSTR
-1937 QADVYQWMLSQIF
+1937 QADIYQWMLSQIF
-1950 YFNPLR
+1950 YFNPLG
-1956 TMRAQSILKNSK
+1956 TMRVQSIMQNRK
-1968 GQSALWTYGISGDI
+1968 GQSALWNYGISGDI

-1995 DFVSSVL
+1995 DLVSSVL

-2026 YEQPLT
+2026 YEQPLM

-2040 ASSDRDFLDKP
+2040 ASSDRDFLDRP

-2062 PAEDKILFSTVARI
+2062 PVEDKILFSTVARI
-2076 SLQADGGSLAKQLT
+2076 SLKADGGNLAKQLT
-2090 APKIESCLPA
+2090 APKVEGNLPA
-2100 AFIPKTNVWIPE
+2100 VFDPKAGSWTPE
-2112 AIYSP
+2112 RICP
-2117 TYAKD
+2117 PNYAKGM
-2122 IAFFNGLGGFVAGG
+2122 AFFNGLGGFVAGG

-2144 DQKLT
+2144 DNKLT
-2149 PVPWANILAN
+2149 PAPWSNIIAN

-2172 YTWAD
+2172 YTWAE
-2177 NSREHKLTPWNNDP
+2177 NSRENKLTPWNNDP

-2200 YLRDESSG
+2200 YLRDEGSG

-2224 TVYHGWGYSRYE
+2224 TVYHGWGYSRFE
-2236 HTSHGIFQK
+2236 HTSHGIFQE

-2250 PLNDSLKVWQIT
+2250 PLNDTLKVWQVT
-2262 LKNLGHEAREI
+2262 LRNLGQEARQI

-2291 PFIVTETD
+2291 PFIITEID
-2299 EASGALLARNTY
+2299 EGSGALLARNTY
-2311 QEAFSDRK
+2311 QEVFPDRK
-2319 AFLWVQTL
+2319 AFLWVQTV

-2338 RIEFLGRHGSLK
+2338 RMEFLGRHGSLK
-2350 KPAALTRVALSNSS
+2350 KPAALSRVALSNSS
-2364 GMMYNAC
+2364 GMMYNSC
-2371 GAVQVTLTLDPGKEK
+2371 GAIQVTLTLDPGEEK
-2386 QIVVLLGQIRSGEEV
+2386 QVLVLLGQARSGEEV
-2401 ASLTSTYAEPL
+2401 TSLTSSYAEPL
-2412 GVTRKFQE
+2412 TVAKKFQE

-2427 LVKGLQ
+2427 LVKGVQ
-2433 VITPDKS
+2433 VVTPDKS
-2440 MEIMLNGWLL
+2440 MDLMLNGWLL
-2450 YQTLGCRM
+2450 YQTLSCRM

-2479 SLALLDVFPELTK
+2479 SLALLHVFPELTK

-2502 FQDGDVQHWWHEE
+2502 FQEGDVQHWWHEE

-2528 LWLPYCVLRYL
+2528 LWLPYSVLRYL
-2539 EHTEDE
+2539 EHTQDE
-2545 EILVQEVQFLES
+2545 ELLVQEVYFLEDL
-2557 TPLGAEEDE
+2557 PLGPDEDE
-2566 RYAETIVSEERA
+2566 RYSETKISTERA
-2578 SLMEHCLRAIERSLH
+2578 SLFEHCLRAIERSLH

-2609 GMNLVGRE
+2609 GMNRVGRE

-2626 WFLYS
+2626 WFLYTI
-2631 VLDGFAELC
+2631 LEGFAELC
-2640 IRRELSDRALRYRQ
+2640 ERREAGDIALRYRQ
-2654 VAEELANNLNEKAW
+2654 VAEELASNLNEKAW

-2676 YFDNGQPLGSVQNQ
+2676 YFDNGQPLGSAENQ

-2706 AAPYEKAKQAMLAVD
+2706 VAPYEKAKLAMLAVD
-2721 RELVNREYSL
+2721 RELVNQEYSL

-2739 ERTDP
+2739 EKTDP

-2769 SIIAWAKLG
+2769 IIIAWAKLG

-2793 NHTLTP
+2793 NHALTP

-2808 PYVIAADVYS
+2808 PYVIAADVCS

-2861 IPKVW
+2861 IPKAW
-2866 GEYSLSYRFKQTIYR
+2866 GEYAMTYRFNQTTYQ

-2887 LHKSTGGSS
+2887 LHKSTGGSM
-2896 LEFDGR
+2896 LELDGR
-2902 ELEGSEFYISLIDDG
+2902 ELEHSEPYISLTDDG

>member
-1 MLEQNVLNSDELVQQ
+1 M
-16 AHTLALENITIYH
+16 
-29 RRGTTPFRKLRK
+29 
-41 IVEQLETY
+41 
-49 SREFEVDE
+49 
-57 GAGFPLL
+57 
-64 PAMEWLMDH
+64 
-73 IDLFKEQNLNVENN
+73 
-87 LPPSYYRRLPKW
+87 
-99 DDKSSKTRISVI
+99 
-111 LQKFLQSMRGQASF
+111 

-132 KAFQDIS
+132 RAFQEIS
-139 PLTMGELWS
+139 TLTMGELWS
-148 IPLFLRMCILE
+148 IPLFLRISLLE
-159 ELGDLFDE
+159 ELGDLFE
-167 ISERHKARKQ
+167 EVFERHKARKQ
-177 AEELFLKWVPHLA
+177 AEELLQKWLPHLT
-190 DRDKLNFEIDRT
+190 DPDKLSFEIDRT
-202 TSDLNVLPTVIVVYL
+202 TSDLSVLPTVLVVYI
-217 IGRLR
+217 IGKLR

-266 LINSLRN
+266 LISSLRD

-288 VERIMEHDPSRI
+288 VERILENDPSKI
-300 YLLMD
+300 YPLMD

-320 KALKVQECLIA
+320 KTLKVQECLIA
-331 QTAVSLAEK
+331 QTAVSLAGK
-340 FSTKLPSEKVPQKH
+340 FSTMLPSEKVPQKH
-354 VGYYLIDQGKDELYQ
+354 VGYYLVDQGKDELYV
-369 ALQARRKVWSQP
+369 ALQARRKAWYHP
-381 MVFLKRH
+381 LLRLKRH
-388 PTFTFLSSVI
+388 PTFTFLSSVMI
-398 ALAMLTLA
+398 LAMLTLVV
-406 LFWQAV
+406 FWKVV
-412 GGTDNLNVWVGVAL
+412 GGFGNLNIWVRVAL

-434 SEWSLSIVNTLIQR
+434 SEWSLSIVNSLIQR
-448 CFPPKPLLRLEY
+448 CFPPKPLLRLEF
-460 KEGVTPEA
+460 KEGVTSEA
-468 ATMVAI
+468 ATMVVI
-474 PTFLATETD
+474 PTFLSSETD
-483 VRTLLHHVEIH
+483 VRKMLDHIEVHHI
-494 HLANQD
+494 ANQD
-500 PNIHFAILGDFRDAY
+500 PHVHFAILGDFCDAC
-515 EETLPQDAHII
+515 EETLPQDGQIL
-526 QFARQQLDALNQ
+526 QTARQELEDLNH
-538 KYPCPEGSTFYLLM
+538 KYPCQEGSTFYLLV
-552 RKRLWNPKEGVW
+552 RKRRWNPKEGVW

-584 QTTSYTDILGDT
+584 QTTSFTDILGDT
-596 SVFSKIRY
+596 NIFPKIRY

-628 PLNIPLLNHEHTR
+628 PLNIPLLNEDLTR

-653 LVKHESLYRSRLSHW
+653 LVKHESLYRSRLAYW
-668 FAGVTGIDPYTFA
+668 FAGTTGIDPYTFA

-701 DLTVFDKILSHRFPD
+701 DLSVFDKILSHRFPD

-734 VTDIELMDDFPAN
+734 VTDIELLDDFPSN
-747 YYSYLLRMHRW
+747 YHSYLQRMHRW
-758 VRGDWQLLR
+758 VRGDWQLLL
-767 WFSPKVRNRRGTRL
+767 WFSPQVRNRRGKRL
-781 WVDLPIITRWQML
+781 WVNLPIITRWQML

-802 GPVLLGLTIFSL
+802 DPVLLGLTMFSI

-819 YKLGWFGIV
+819 WKMGWLGIV
-828 TSTMAI
+828 LSTIAI
-834 PFFIHSLNS
+834 PFFIHSLN
-843 IKQRLKWRWRWRN
+843 IFKQRLKWRWRWRN
-856 LLGVLGQI
+856 LLGILGQI
-864 SVTAVMLPFKSAI
+864 AVTVVMLPFKSAI
-877 LLDAILRTLYR
+877 LLDAIFRTLYR
-888 LLISKQHLLEWV
+888 LLFSKKHLLEWI
-900 TAADAERQAPKTV
+900 TAVDVERQTPKTV
-913 KAFISRLSKGYI
+913 GVFIGRLSKGYF
-925 FVVLLLIG
+925 FVVLLLLATLF
-933 SVISERD
+933 SERD
-940 LAELGLGISFVWMFG
+940 MAKLGLGIGLLWMLG

-969 KTEMVADERNY
+969 KTEMIADERSY

-989 RFFEVVVQ
+989 RFFELFVQ
-997 DEDNWLPPDN
+997 KEDNWLPPDN

-1027 LMGST
+1027 LLGST

-1044 EFMDRLEHTLD
+1044 ELMDRLEHTLD
-1055 SLEVMQRWQGHF
+1055 SLETMQRWQGHF
-1067 YNWYATCTLEPLL
+1067 YNWYDTCTLEPLL

-1090 NLVAYLLTVKQG
+1090 NMVAYLLTVKQG
-1102 VKEWANN
+1102 VKEWGNN
-1109 PLVSR
+1109 PLVDQT
-1114 ATILGMLDRITKAEQ
+1114 TILGMLDRITKEEQ
-1129 ESNKICVDLVPDLQG
+1129 DGNKVCV
-1144 IPLLAC
+1144 
-1150 RDDVKG
+1150 
-1156 SEELTVWKQQLEE
+1156 ELRAWKQQLEDAVQE
-1169 ALQKETLSCVSW
+1169 QTISCVSW
-1181 YRLLLK
+1181 YRLLLE
-1187 AKVEQFPLLIQQRV
+1187 ANVEQFPLLIQQRMD
-1201 NLALQ
+1201 LALK
-1206 ELRDL
+1206 ELKEL
-1211 IPGLEFIEQL
+1211 IPSLELIEQL
-1221 GKQDF
+1221 GK
-1226 SAVNEQ
+1226 
-1232 RRPADPIQDSG
+1232 PLG
-1243 FEIQGQ
+1243 
-1249 GQGQG
+1249 
-1254 QGHCSNHEPQTT
+1254 
-1266 NHEPQTVNHDISVQ
+1266 
-1280 ERVVRLESLWEEAR
+1280 SLWEEAQ
-1294 TLPEIVRVT
+1294 TLPEIVEISR
-1303 KESIKVC
+1303 ESLKI
-1310 GEVSGEFALR
+1310 SGEMTGEFVLQ
-1320 WRETLEK
+1320 WREALEK
-1327 GLLNLDG
+1327 GLLTLEKC
-1334 FSLKA
+1334 LA
-1339 ETLQTRLEKLA
+1339 RIETLQTRLETMA

-1357 LYNKK
+1357 LYNEK
-1362 IRFMA
+1362 IRLMA

-1376 LDNSYYD
+1376 RDNAYYD

-1393 FIGIA
+1393 FMGIA

-1406 WFALGRTLTKVERDT
+1406 WFALGRTLTTVGRDT
-1421 ALLSWTGTMFE
+1421 ALLSWAGTMFE

-1442 YRETL
+1442 YRDTL
-1447 WDETYQAIVKKH
+1447 WDETYKTIVKKH

-1474 SGFYAFDFQM
+1474 SGFYAFDFKM

-1494 FLGLKRGLGS
+1494 FLGLKRVLGF

-1519 DFQAAF
+1519 DFKAAF

-1541 FYEALDFTKDR
+1541 FYEALDFTKER
-1552 LPESEQSVAIK
+1552 LPETEQNVAIK

-1574 VALSRLLLERPLS
+1574 VALSHLLLDRPLS
-1587 RRFHADPRIQA
+1587 SRFHADPRIQA

-1608 QKPVVLKRWKWT
+1608 QNPVVLKRLNWT
-1620 DQRAPRAME
+1620 APRSPRAKDE
-1629 EQEFE
+1629 HEFE
-1634 RHYYTPDTPTP
+1634 RRFYSVDTPMP

-1667 RFGEIAVSRWREN
+1667 RFGELAITRWREN

-1688 YFYINDL
+1688 LFYINDL
-1695 TEGKIWSATYQPC
+1695 TERKIWSATYQPC
-1708 HDRSASYEMSFSLE
+1708 HDRSVSDEMSFSLE

-1728 MNGDIHT
+1728 TNGDIHT

-1747 EIRRLTF
+1747 EIRRITF
-1754 TNQGTE
+1754 TNQGQE
-1760 AHVLEVTSYSEVV
+1760 AHVLEVTSYFEVV
-1773 LATQAA
+1773 LAPQAA

-1790 VHTEFSDQ
+1790 VHTEFSNQ
-1798 PEALLAERR
+1798 PEALMAQRR
-1807 GRNPG
+1807 GRTPE

-1845 QFYDRPKAVLENQRL
+1845 QYYDRPKAVVENQRL

-1881 PGKKVRLTFVTGVAG
+1881 PGKKVRLTFVTGVAE
-1896 TREEVLTMVQNL
+1896 TREKVLTMVQHL

-1922 TRSRIELRYLNLSAR
+1922 TRSRIELRYLNLSTR
-1937 QADVYQWMLSQIF
+1937 QADLYQWMLSQIF

-1956 TMRAQSILKNSK
+1956 TMRAQSIMQNRK
-1968 GQSALWTYGISGDI
+1968 GQSALWNYGISGDI

-1995 DFVSSVL
+1995 DLVSSVL

-2040 ASSDRDFLDKP
+2040 ASSDRDFLDRP

-2057 SSNIM
+2057 SSSIM
-2062 PAEDKILFSTVARI
+2062 PVEDKILFSTVARI
-2076 SLQADGGSLAKQLT
+2076 SLKADGGNLAKQLT
-2090 APKIESCLPA
+2090 APQVEGNLPA
-2100 AFIPKTNVWIPE
+2100 VFVPKVSSWTPE
-2112 AIYSP
+2112 RISSP
-2117 TYAKD
+2117 NYAKD
-2122 IAFFNGLGGFVAGG
+2122 MAFFNGLGGFVAGG

-2144 DQKLT
+2144 DNKLT
-2149 PVPWANILAN
+2149 PVPWSNILAN

-2172 YTWAD
+2172 YTWAE
-2177 NSREHKLTPWNNDP
+2177 NSRENKLTPWNNDP

-2200 YLRDESSG
+2200 YLRDEGSG

-2224 TVYHGWGYSRYE
+2224 TVYHGWGYSRFE
-2236 HTSHGIFQK
+2236 HTSHGISQA

-2250 PLNDSLKVWQIT
+2250 PLHDSLKVWQVT
-2262 LKNLGHEAREI
+2262 LKNLGQEARQI

-2291 PFIVTETD
+2291 PFIITEID
-2299 EASGALLARNTY
+2299 EGSGALLARNTY
-2311 QEAFSDRK
+2311 QEVFPDRK
-2319 AFLWVQTL
+2319 AFLWVQTV

-2338 RIEFLGRHGSLK
+2338 RMEFLGRHGSLK
-2350 KPAALTRVALSNSS
+2350 KPAALSRVALSNSS
-2364 GMMYNAC
+2364 GIMYYAC
-2371 GAVQVTLTLDPGKEK
+2371 GAIQVKLTLDPGEEK
-2386 QIVVLLGQIRSGEEV
+2386 QVLVLLGQARSGEEV
-2401 ASLTSTYAEPL
+2401 TSLTSSYAEPL
-2412 GVTRKFQE
+2412 TVAKKFQE
-2420 VQDFWAQ
+2420 VQDFWAH
-2427 LVKGLQ
+2427 LVKGVQ
-2433 VITPDKS
+2433 VVTPDKS
-2440 MEIMLNGWLL
+2440 MDLMLNGWLL
-2450 YQTLGCRM
+2450 YQTLSCRM

-2479 SLALLDVFPELTK
+2479 SLALLHVSPELTK

-2502 FQDGDVQHWWHEE
+2502 FQEGDVQHWWHEE

-2528 LWLPYCVLRYL
+2528 LWLPYSVLRYL
-2539 EHTEDE
+2539 EHTQDE
-2545 EILVQEVQFLES
+2545 ELLGQEVYFLEDL
-2557 TPLGAEEDE
+2557 PLGPEEDE
-2566 RYAETIVSEERA
+2566 RYSETKISTERA
-2578 SLMEHCLRAIERSLH
+2578 SLFEHCQRAIERSLH

-2609 GMNLVGRE
+2609 GMNRVGRE

-2626 WFLYS
+2626 WFLYTI
-2631 VLDGFAELC
+2631 LEGFAELC
-2640 IRRELSDRALRYRQ
+2640 ERREAGDIALRYHQ
-2654 VAEELANNLNEKAW
+2654 VAKELASNLNEKAW

-2676 YFDNGQPLGSVQNQ
+2676 YFDNGQPLGSAENQ

-2706 AAPYEKAKQAMLAVD
+2706 AAPYEKAKLAMLAVD

-2739 ERTDP
+2739 EKTDP

-2763 THGVIW
+2763 THAVIW
-2769 SIIAWAKLG
+2769 IIIAWAKLG

-2793 NHTLTP
+2793 NHALTP

-2818 AEPNIGRGGWTWYTG
+2818 AEPNISRGGWTWYTG

-2861 IPKVW
+2861 IPKAW
-2866 GEYSLSYRFKQTIYR
+2866 GEYSMTYRFKQTTYQ

-2887 LHKSTGGSS
+2887 LHKSSGGSM
-2896 LEFDGR
+2896 LELDGLV
-2902 ELEGSEFYISLIDDG
+2902 LERSEPYISLVDDG
-2917 LEHVVRL
+2917 QEHVVRL

>member
-1 MLEQNVLNSDELVQQ
+1 VLEQNVLNADELVQQ
-16 AHTLALENITIYH
+16 AHTLALENITVYH
-29 RRGTTPFRKLRK
+29 RRGATPFRKLRK
-41 IVEQLETY
+41 IVGQLEAY
-49 SREFEVDE
+49 SHEFEVDE
-57 GAGFPLL
+57 SAGFPLL

-99 DDKSSKTRISVI
+99 DDKSSQTRISTI
-111 LQKFLQSMRGQASF
+111 LQKFLQNMRGQASL
-125 PMLSQYI
+125 PMLTLYI
-132 KAFQDIS
+132 RAFQDIS
-139 PLTMGELWS
+139 TLTMGELWS
-148 IPLFLRMCILE
+148 IPLFLRISLLE

-167 ISERHKARKQ
+167 IFERHKARKQ
-177 AEELFLKWVPHLA
+177 AEELFQKWVPYLA
-190 DRDKLNFEIDRT
+190 DPDQLRLEIDRT
-202 TSDLNVLPTVIVVYL
+202 TSDLSVLPTVIVVYL

-230 IRQWIERKIGLQT
+230 IRQWIERKISLQT

-273 VSRWNWEEQFESLST
+273 VSRWKWEEQFESLST
-288 VERIMEHDPSRI
+288 VERILEHDPSRT

-320 KALKVQECLIA
+320 KGLKMQECLIA
-331 QTAVSLAEK
+331 QTAVTLAEK
-340 FSTKLPSEKVPQKH
+340 SSVSPLSENVPQKH
-354 VGYYLIDQGKDELYQ
+354 VGYYLVDQGKDELYK
-369 ALQARRKVWSQP
+369 ALQARHNVWSQP
-381 MVFLKRH
+381 LLYLKRH

-398 ALAMLTLA
+398 CLAMLTLA
-406 LFWQAV
+406 IFWQVV
-412 GGTDNLNVWVGVAL
+412 GGSDNLNLWVGVAL

-434 SEWSLSIVNTLIQR
+434 SEWSLSIVNSLIQH
-448 CFPPKPLLRLEY
+448 CFPPQPLLRLEF
-460 KEGVTPEA
+460 KEGVPPEA
-468 ATMVAI
+468 ATMVVI
-474 PTFLATETD
+474 PSFLASETD

-500 PNIHFAILGDFRDAY
+500 PNIHFAILGDFRDAT
-515 EETLPQDAHII
+515 EETLPRDGQII
-526 QFARQQLDALNQ
+526 QFARQELAKLNM
-538 KYPCPEGSTFYLLM
+538 KYSCPEGSTFYILM

-584 QTTSYTDILGDT
+584 QTTSYTDIIGNTD
-596 SVFSKIRY
+596 VFSKIRY

-611 TELPRDA
+611 TELPKDA
-618 AKRLIGTMAH
+618 AKHLIGTLAH
-628 PLNIPLLNHEHTR
+628 PLNIPLLNDEQTR

-653 LVKHESLYRSRLSHW
+653 LVKHESLYRSRLAHW

-734 VTDIELMDDFPAN
+734 VTDIELMDDFPSN
-747 YYSYLLRMHRW
+747 YYAYLQRMHRW

-819 YKLGWFGIV
+819 WKMGWLGIV
-828 TSTMAI
+828 SSTMGI
-834 PFFIHSLNS
+834 PFFIHSLNNIS
-843 IKQRLKWRWRWRN
+843 QRLKWRWRWRN
-856 LLGVLGQI
+856 LLGTLGQI
-864 SVTAVMLPFKSAI
+864 AVTAVMLPFKSAI
-877 LLDAILRTLYR
+877 LLDAIFRTLYR
-888 LLISKQHLLEWV
+888 LLFSKKHLLEWV
-900 TAADAERQAPKTV
+900 TAADVERQAPKTV
-913 KAFISRLSKGYI
+913 RVFICRLSKGYF
-925 FVVLLLIG
+925 FVALLLLG
-933 SVISERD
+933 TFISERD
-940 LAELGLGISFVWMFG
+940 IAELGLGIALVWMFG

-962 SKPQLDK
+962 SQPQLDK
-969 KTEMVADERNY
+969 KTEMLADERNY

-997 DEDNWLPPDN
+997 EKDNWLPPDN

-1027 LMGST
+1027 LLGST
-1032 LVARDLGYLTTT
+1032 LVAYDLGYLTTT
-1044 EFMDRLEHTLD
+1044 ELMDRLEHTLD
-1055 SLEVMQRWQGHF
+1055 SLETMQRWQGHF
-1067 YNWYATCTLEPLL
+1067 YNWYDTCSLEPLL

-1102 VKEWANN
+1102 VKELGNN
-1109 PLVSR
+1109 LLVDR
-1114 ATILGMLDRITKAEQ
+1114 TTILGMLDRITKEEQ
-1129 ESNKICVDLVPDLQG
+1129 DGSKICVDLVPDLYG
-1144 IPLLAC
+1144 TPLTSC
-1150 RDDVKG
+1150 SDDIKG
-1156 SEELTVWKQQLEE
+1156 SVELEAWKQKLED
-1169 ALQKETLSCVSW
+1169 ALQEQTISCVSW
-1181 YRLLLK
+1181 YRLLLE
-1187 AKVEQFPLLIQQRV
+1187 AKVEQFPLLIQKRV
-1201 NLALQ
+1201 HLALQ
-1206 ELRDL
+1206 DLKEL
-1211 IPGLEFIEQL
+1211 IPSIEFIEQL
-1221 GKQDF
+1221 GTLDF
-1226 SAVNEQ
+1226 RATNELEGY
-1232 RRPADPIQDSG
+1232 AG
-1243 FEIQGQ
+1243 TGQ
-1249 GQGQG
+1249 ENEEVA
-1254 QGHCSNHEPQTT
+1254 ST
-1266 NHEPQTVNHDISVQ
+1266 Q
-1280 ERVVRLESLWEEAR
+1280 ERVERIRSLWEAAR
-1294 TLPEIVRVT
+1294 TLQ
-1303 KESIKVC
+1303 
-1310 GEVSGEFALR
+1310 EFAAISR
-1320 WRETLEK
+1320 
-1327 GLLNLDG
+1327 D
-1334 FSLKA
+1334 SLKLCEEMTGELA
-1339 ETLQTRLEKLA
+1339 LQWRLALEENLISQGNFLARIQTLQTRLERLA

-1357 LYNKK
+1357 LYNEK

-1367 IGYNVSSQQ
+1367 IGYNVSTQQ
-1376 LDNSYYD
+1376 RDNSYYD

-1393 FIGIA
+1393 FMGIA

-1406 WFALGRTLTKVERDT
+1406 WFALGRTLTKVGRNT

-1442 YRETL
+1442 YKDTL
-1447 WDETYQAIVKKH
+1447 WDETYKAVVEKH
-1459 ISYATNLGLPWGISE
+1459 ISYATKLGLPWGISE

-1494 FLGLKRGLGS
+1494 FLGLKRGLGY

-1519 DFQAAF
+1519 DFKAAL

-1541 FYEALDFTKDR
+1541 FYEALDFTKER
-1552 LPESEQSVAIK
+1552 LPEAEQNVSIK

-1574 VALSRLLLERPLS
+1574 VALSHLLLDRPLS
-1587 RRFHADPRIQA
+1587 SRFHADPRIQA

-1620 DQRAPRAME
+1620 APRPQRALDE
-1629 EQEFE
+1629 HEFE
-1634 RHYYTPDTPTP
+1634 RQFYSADTPMP

-1667 RFGEIAVSRWREN
+1667 RFGELAVSRWREN

-1688 YFYINDL
+1688 FFYINDL
-1695 TEGKIWSATYQPC
+1695 TERKIWSATYQPC
-1708 HDRSASYEMSFSLE
+1708 HDRSASDEMSFSLE

-1728 MNGDIHT
+1728 TNDEIHT

-1747 EIRRLTF
+1747 EIRRITF
-1754 TNQGTE
+1754 TNQGKE
-1760 AHVLEVTSYSEVV
+1760 AHILEVTSYSEVV
-1773 LATQAA
+1773 LAPQAA

-1790 VHTEFSDQ
+1790 IHTEFSDQ
-1798 PEALLAERR
+1798 PEALLAQRR
-1807 GRNPG
+1807 GRTPG
-1812 EHFPWLAHSVSVEG
+1812 DHFPWLAHSVSVEG

-1845 QFYDRPKAVLENQRL
+1845 QFYDRPKAVVENQRL

-1881 PGKKVRLTFVTGVAG
+1881 PGKKVRLTFVTGVAE
-1896 TREEVLTMVQNL
+1896 TREQVLTMVQHL

-1922 TRSRIELRYLNLSAR
+1922 NRSRIELRYLNLSTR
-1937 QADVYQWMLSQIF
+1937 QADIYQWMLSQIF

-1956 TMRAQSILKNSK
+1956 TMRAQSIMRNRK
-1968 GQSALWTYGISGDI
+1968 GQSALWSYGISGDI
-1982 PLVLIHVSEVENL
+1982 PLVLIHVSEIENL

-2017 LILNDFAGS
+2017 LILNDFVGS

-2040 ASSDRDFLDKP
+2040 ASSDRDFLDRP

-2062 PAEDKILFSTVARI
+2062 PIEDKILFSTVARI
-2076 SLQADGGSLAKQLT
+2076 SLQANGGNLAKQLT
-2090 APKIESCLPA
+2090 APKVESNLPA
-2100 AFIPKTNVWIPE
+2100 AFVPLESCWTSEREGPPD
-2112 AIYSP
+2112 YD
-2117 TYAKD
+2117 KD
-2122 IAFFNGLGGFVAGG
+2122 LAFFNGLGGFVAEG

-2144 DQKLT
+2144 DRKLT
-2149 PVPWANILAN
+2149 PVPWSNILAN
-2159 PSFGTQISESGAG
+2159 PSFGTQVSESGAG
-2172 YTWAD
+2172 YTWAE
-2177 NSREHKLTPWNNDP
+2177 NSRENKLTPWNNDP

-2200 YLRDESSG
+2200 YLRDEVSG

-2224 TVYHGWGYSRYE
+2224 TVYHGWGYSRFK
-2236 HTSHGIFQK
+2236 HTSHGIFQE

-2250 PLNDSLKVWQIT
+2250 PLNDSLKVWQVT
-2262 LKNLGHEAREI
+2262 LRNLGQAVRQI

-2291 PFIVTETD
+2291 PFIVTEID
-2299 EASGALLARNTY
+2299 KSSGALLARNTY
-2311 QEAFSDRK
+2311 QEVFPDRK
-2319 AFLWVQTL
+2319 AFLWVQTV

-2350 KPAALTRVALSNSS
+2350 KPAALSRVALSNSS

-2371 GAVQVTLTLDPGKEK
+2371 GAIQVTLTLEPGEEK
-2386 QIVVLLGQIRSGEEV
+2386 QVLVLLGQACSGEEV
-2401 ASLTSTYAEPL
+2401 RSLTSSYAEPL
-2412 GVTRKFQE
+2412 FVAKQLQE
-2420 VQDFWAQ
+2420 VQEFWAQ
-2427 LVKGLQ
+2427 LVKGVQ
-2433 VITPDKS
+2433 VDTPDKS
-2440 MEIMLNGWLL
+2440 MDLMLNGWLL
-2450 YQTLGCRM
+2450 YQTLSCRM

-2479 SLALLDVFPELTK
+2479 SLAVLHVFPELTK

-2502 FQDGDVQHWWHEE
+2502 FQEGDVQHWWHEE

-2539 EHTEDE
+2539 EHTQDE
-2545 EILVQEVQFLES
+2545 ELLVQEVSFLEDL
-2557 TPLGAEEDE
+2557 PLGPDEDE
-2566 RYAETIVSEERA
+2566 RYSETKVSTERA
-2578 SLMEHCLRAIERSLH
+2578 SLFEHCLRAIERSLQ

-2609 GMNLVGRE
+2609 GMNRVGRE

-2626 WFLYS
+2626 WFLYTI
-2631 VLDGFAELC
+2631 LEGFAELC
-2640 IRRELSDRALRYRQ
+2640 ERRETGDSAFKYRQ
-2654 VAEELANNLNEKAW
+2654 IAEELANNLNEKAW

-2676 YFDNGQPLGSVQNQ
+2676 YFDNGQPLGSAENK

-2706 AAPYEKAKQAMLAVD
+2706 AAPYEKAKLAMLAVD

-2739 ERTDP
+2739 EKTDP

-2778 EGDKAWELFQMINPI
+2778 EGDKAWDLFRMINPI
-2793 NHTLTP
+2793 NHALTP

-2818 AEPNIGRGGWTWYTG
+2818 IEPNIGRGGWTWYTG

-2855 LYLKPC
+2855 LYFKPC
-2861 IPKVW
+2861 IPKAW
-2866 GEYSLSYRFKQTIYR
+2866 GEYSVAYRFKQTTYQ

-2887 LHKSTGGSS
+2887 LHKNTGGSR
-2896 LEFDGR
+2896 LELDGG
-2902 ELEGSEFYISLIDDG
+2902 ELELSELYINLIDDG